1 MNLLK
6 EQGDTDKIYL
16 HAKDLSK
23 PKDEFLIKKRE
34 DERIKNLNDPKA
46 FIEFLNTINDVCN
59 NIDDHNPARK
69 RTVLIVFDG
78 MIADIMINK
87 KFQAII
93 KEQFIRCGK
102 LNI

>member
-1 MNLLK
+1 M
-6 EQGDTDKIYL
+6 
-16 HAKDLSK
+16 
-23 PKDEFLIKKRE
+23 IKKSE

-46 FIEFLNTINDVCN
+46 FIKFLNTINDVYN

-69 RTVLIVFDG
+69 ITVLIVFDD

-87 KFQAII
+87 KFQAKI
-93 KEQFIRCGK
+93 KEQFIRCRK